1 MYSGVVHDLWY
12 DVIGGKGYSGS
23 LITYYIGRNT
33 QDGNK

>member
-12 DVIGGKGYSGS
+12 EGIGGKGDGGIWIAYF
-23 LITYYIGRNT
+23 IGKNT